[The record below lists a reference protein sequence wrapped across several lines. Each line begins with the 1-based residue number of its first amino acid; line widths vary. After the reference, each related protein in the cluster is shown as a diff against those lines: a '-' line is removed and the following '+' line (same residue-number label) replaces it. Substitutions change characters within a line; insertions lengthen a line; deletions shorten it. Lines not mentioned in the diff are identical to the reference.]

1 MAKSFDELRLN
12 FIYLH
17 ELWWLTESIKSR
29 CEELFRET
37 PLPENGYYFQIK
49 YHVHSLINDI
59 LSDAANIKKLIT
71 IPTQKTRGESPKQ
84 FQIHVERSKF
94 LQDKIKGVEISELK
108 SIKVRNTLQHFDEY
122 LDEVNLE
129 ASEGKLR
136 SHQIAVYNF
145 VMSHWEAINPRP
157 YPIRLY
163 ICAEKTYY
171 NMKASVNLGKIYIE
185 ASHINEVIRGEIR
198 KDNDSDPGGFM
209 IPLSV

>member
-94 LQDKIKGVEISELK
+94 LQDKIKSVEISELK

-129 ASEGKLR
+129 ESEGKLR

>member
-29 CEELFRET
+29 CVELFRET

-94 LQDKIKGVEISELK
+94 LQDKIKSVEISELK

-163 ICAEKTYY
+163 ISAEKTYY

-185 ASHINEVIRGEIR
+185 ASRINEVIRGEIR

>member
-1 MAKSFDELRLN
+1 M
-12 FIYLH
+12 
-17 ELWWLTESIKSR
+17 
-29 CEELFRET
+29 
-37 PLPENGYYFQIK
+37 PENGYYFQIK

-136 SHQIAVYNF
+136 LHQVAVYNF

-185 ASHINEVIRGEIR
+185 ASRINEVIRGEIR

>member
-94 LQDKIKGVEISELK
+94 LQDKIKSVEISELK

-171 NMKASVNLGKIYIE
+171 NMKASVNLGEIYIE
-185 ASHINEVIRGEIR
+185 ASRINEVIRGEIR